1 MIWNRVMSRMRF
13 LIAADAY
20 FLHRLLLT
28 HLTGHAERRR
38 LGGRPLGQWPV
49 NAHALARARAD
60 QELMTAGLADGY
72 RRLAEGAAVPE
83 IAELKW
89 FCVEKATELAV
100 LGTDLEG
107 GAGYMWDSVALRAHA
122 QLRGLRMAGG
132 SQTTMLTIAN
142 HSMACRAELADRPHA
157 PTATGRPAH
166 A

>member
-1 MIWNRVMSRMRF
+1 
-13 LIAADAY
+13 
-20 FLHRLLLT
+20 
-28 HLTGHAERRR
+28 
-38 LGGRPLGQWPV
+38 
-49 NAHALARARAD
+49 
-60 QELMTAGLADGY
+60 
-72 RRLAEGAAVPE
+72 VPE

-142 HSMACRAELADRPHA
+142 HSMACRAEIADLPAA
-157 PTATGRPAH
+157 PTDTGRPAH
-166 A
+166 V